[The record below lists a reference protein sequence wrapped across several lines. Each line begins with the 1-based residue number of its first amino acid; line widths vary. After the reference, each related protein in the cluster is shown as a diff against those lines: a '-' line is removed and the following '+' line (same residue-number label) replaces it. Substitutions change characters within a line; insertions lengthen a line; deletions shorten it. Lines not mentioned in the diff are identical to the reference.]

1 MGRLVLRRLGA
12 TVPVLL
18 LVTAGVFALLHL
30 TPGDPIDAMMAESV
44 DATAKETL
52 RRELNEQAGDRATQ
66 TRSQR
71 PAFGEGGGE
80 ARRDGSIREQLL
92 KKPLSS
98 LLRK

>member
-1 MGRLVLRRLGA
+1 MPSARELPR
-12 TVPVLL
+12 
-18 LVTAGVFALLHL
+18 
-30 TPGDPIDAMMAESV
+30 DPLPPAPSEIEPYRPEMLPRAPEGPNPLSAHDRFEA
-44 DATAKETL
+44 L
-52 RRELNEQAGDRATQ
+52 RRELNEQAGDRAAQ

-80 ARRDGSIREQLL
+80 VRRDGSIREQLL